1 MRSRATLGLVLALG
15 GAVVLSAAGSGPG
28 SQADA
33 DALRLKL
40 IQIATNGLAQTPQAR
55 ETPVTEQEVN
65 AYMRTHASE
74 EFPQGVI
81 DPLVNILPDGRLSG
95 QATVDLDAVRGSSD
109 GGVIGG
115 WIPLTGRVPVEATG
129 ILRTDKGVGAFTLE
143 SVTVGGVPVPK
154 NVLQELVSYYSRSDD
169 QPQGVNIEAPFRLPA
184 KIREIKTVRG
194 QAVIVQ

>member
-1 MRSRATLGLVLALG
+1 MRSRATLGLMLALG
-15 GAVVLSAAGSGPG
+15 GAAILSAAGPDLG

-33 DALRLKL
+33 DALRLKF

-65 AYMRTHASE
+65 AFIRTQAGGGLPE
-74 EFPQGVI
+74 GII
-81 DPLVNILPDGRLSG
+81 DPLLNFLPDGRIAG
-95 QATVDLDAVRGSSD
+95 RATVDLDTVRATQDMGA
-109 GGVIGG
+109 IGG
-115 WIPLTGRVPVEATG
+115 LIPLTGRVPVEATG
-129 ILRTDKGVGAFTLE
+129 VLRTGKGVGAFTLE

-154 NVLQELVSYYSRSDD
+154 TVLQELVSYYSRSNE